1 MNIVELPMH
10 KFPSDTVRSPSES
23 VSPAIPESYPGNS
36 GANSDRPSRAE
47 RLGQRRTGTRGRAAV
62 IGSGFGGLAAAIR
75 LQSMG
80 FETVCYESRDLPGG
94 RAYVYRD
101 AGFTFDAGPTVIT
114 APHCIEEL
122 FALSGRSMQDYV
134 QLMPVDPMYRLR
146 WMDGTSF
153 DYVSDEPRL
162 IEQIRGIE
170 PADVEGYRRFAEYSK
185 RVFHKGYEELGAV
198 PFLNFRDMLRV
209 APDLM
214 KLRAD
219 RSVYSAVSRFLKNE
233 HLRQAFSFHPLLV
246 GGNPYSTSAIYTLI
260 HWIERQWGVFFPKG
274 GTGALVQGLVS
285 LFEELGGDLRL
296 NAPVD
301 QVEVEM
307 VGRQPKHWVS
317 IEGHPRER
325 FDLVVSNADIH
336 HTYSHLYRKHPGSGK
351 ASRRLE
357 RMEWS
362 MSLFVMY
369 FGTNRRFD
377 ELAHHTILFGN
388 RYEGLLRDIFR
399 GNTLPPDFSL
409 YLHAPTVTDP
419 SLAPAGCEAFYVLS
433 PVPHLGRAKVD
444 WNRVAQSYGD
454 SILTALE
461 RHLPGLQKSIVTRRH
476 FTPTDFQ
483 QELNAYHG
491 SAFSVAPSLIQSA
504 FFRPHNKSDSIP
516 GLYIVGSGTHPGAG
530 VPGVINTA
538 KATCGLVAQDFGVAV
553 E

>member
-1 MNIVELPMH
+1 MPMQN
-10 KFPSDTVRSPSES
+10 SLSNTL
-23 VSPAIPESYPGNS
+23 PESFETNARGS
-36 GANSDRPSRAE
+36 LSDRTGVNHRNSSGSN
-47 RLGQRRTGTRGRAAV
+47 RLGTRGRAAV

-80 FETVCYESRDLPGG
+80 FETVCYEGRDQPGG

-122 FALSGRSMQDYV
+122 FELSGRSMQDYV
-134 QLMPVDPMYRLR
+134 ELMPVDPMYRLR

-162 IEQIRGIE
+162 IEQIRRFE

-219 RSVYSAVSRFLKNE
+219 RSVHGAVSRFLKNE

-274 GTGALVQGLVS
+274 GTGALVHGLVS
-285 LFEELGGDLRL
+285 LFEELGGELRL
-296 NAPVD
+296 NSPVE
-301 QVEVEM
+301 QIEVESS
-307 VGRQPKHWVS
+307 GTNNTHCVS
-317 IEGHPRER
+317 TEGQPRER

-336 HTYSHLYRKHPGSGK
+336 HTYSHLYRNHAASGK

-377 ELAHHTILFGN
+377 QLAHHTILFGN

-399 GNTLPPDFSL
+399 GHTLPSDFSL

-433 PVPHLGRAKVD
+433 PVPHLGRANID
-444 WNRVAQSYGD
+444 WESVAQSYGD
-454 SILTALE
+454 SILASLE
-461 RHLPGLQKSIVTRRH
+461 QQLPGLTDSIVTRRH
-476 FTPTDFQ
+476 FTPANFQ
-483 QELNAYHG
+483 RELNAYQG
-491 SAFSVAPSLIQSA
+491 SAFSVAPTLTQSA
-504 FFRPHNKSDSIP
+504 YFRPHNKSDSIP

-538 KATCGLVAQDFGVAV
+538 KATCGLVARDFGVAV
-553 E
+553 Q

>member
-1 MNIVELPMH
+1 MH
-10 KFPSDTVRSPSES
+10 DFSAETVRSSSES
-23 VSPAIPESYPGNS
+23 VLPAVPESFLCNS

-47 RLGQRRTGTRGRAAV
+47 RLGQTRTGTQGRAAV

-80 FETVCYESRDLPGG
+80 FETVCFEGRDQPGG

-122 FALSGRSMQDYV
+122 FELSGRCMQDYV

-162 IEQIRGIE
+162 VEQIRGIE

-285 LFEELGGDLRL
+285 LFEELGGELRL

-301 QVEVEM
+301 QVEVEL
-307 VGRQPKHWVS
+307 VGRQPKHWVTT
-317 IEGHPRER
+317 EGRPRER

-336 HTYSHLYRKHPGSGK
+336 HTYSHLYRNHPRADK

-399 GNTLPPDFSL
+399 GSTLPADFSL
-409 YLHAPTVTDP
+409 YLHAPTVTDS

-433 PVPHLGRAKVD
+433 PVPHLGRANID
-444 WNRVAQSYGD
+444 WNTVAESYGD
-454 SILTALE
+454 SILASLE

-538 KATCGLVAQDFGVAV
+538 KATCGLVAQDFGVV
-553 E
+553 VP

>member
-1 MNIVELPMH
+1 MQNSQTNLLHSDREQVLPATLAS
-10 KFPSDTVRSPSES
+10 KASNALVDRNGSES
-23 VSPAIPESYPGNS
+23 INGS
-36 GANSDRPSRAE
+36 RPR
-47 RLGQRRTGTRGRAAV
+47 RLGTRGRAAV

-80 FETVCYESRDLPGG
+80 FETVCFEGRDQPGG

-122 FALSGRSMQDYV
+122 FDLSGRSMQDYV

-146 WMDGTSF
+146 WMDGSSF
-153 DYVSDEPRL
+153 DYVSDETRL
-162 IEQIRGIE
+162 IEQIRRFE

-219 RSVYSAVSRFLKNE
+219 RSVHGAVSRFLKNE

-274 GTGALVQGLVS
+274 GTGALVHGLAS
-285 LFEELGGDLRL
+285 LFGELGGELRL
-296 NAPVD
+296 NSPVG
-301 QVEVEM
+301 QVEVESSGNS
-307 VGRQPKHWVS
+307 VKHWVS
-317 IEGHPRER
+317 SEGHAPER
-325 FDLVVSNADIH
+325 FDLVVSNSDIH
-336 HTYSHLYRKHPGSGK
+336 HTYSHLYRSHAASGK

-377 ELAHHTILFGN
+377 QLAHHTILFGN

-399 GNTLPPDFSL
+399 GHTLPSDFSL
-409 YLHAPTVTDP
+409 YLHAPTVTDS

-433 PVPHLGRAKVD
+433 PVPHLSRAKLD
-444 WNRVAQSYGD
+444 WDLIAQSYGD
-454 SILTALE
+454 SILASLE
-461 RHLPGLQKSIVTRRH
+461 NHLPGLQESIVTRRH
-476 FTPTDFQ
+476 FTPANFQ
-483 QELNAYHG
+483 RELHAYQG
-491 SAFSVAPSLIQSA
+491 SAFSVAPTLTQSA
-504 FFRPHNKSDSIP
+504 YFRPHNKSDSIP

-538 KATCGLVAQDFGVAV
+538 KATCGLVARDFGVV
-553 E
+553 VK

>member
-1 MNIVELPMH
+1 MQNSQTNLLHLDRERVLLATLAS
-10 KFPSDTVRSPSES
+10 KPSNALVDRNGLES
-23 VSPAIPESYPGNS
+23 LKGS
-36 GANSDRPSRAE
+36 GPSR
-47 RLGQRRTGTRGRAAV
+47 LGTRGRAAV

-80 FETVCYESRDLPGG
+80 FETVCFEGRDQPGG

-122 FALSGRSMQDYV
+122 FELSGRSMQDYV
-134 QLMPVDPMYRLR
+134 QLLPVDPMYRLR
-146 WMDGTSF
+146 WMDGSSF
-153 DYVSDEPRL
+153 DYVSDETRL
-162 IEQIRGIE
+162 IEQIRRFE

-219 RSVYSAVSRFLKNE
+219 RSVHGAVSRFLKNE

-274 GTGALVQGLVS
+274 GTGALVHGLVA
-285 LFEELGGDLRL
+285 LFEELGGELRL
-296 NAPVD
+296 NSPVG
-301 QVEVEM
+301 QIEVESSRNGM
-307 VGRQPKHWVS
+307 KHWVS
-317 IEGHPRER
+317 SEGHARER
-325 FDLVVSNADIH
+325 FDLVVSNSDIH
-336 HTYSHLYRKHPGSGK
+336 HTYSHLYRSHPASGK

-377 ELAHHTILFGN
+377 QLAHHTILFGN

-399 GNTLPPDFSL
+399 GHTLPSDFSL

-433 PVPHLGRAKVD
+433 PVPHLGRANID
-444 WNRVAQSYGD
+444 WDSVAQRYGD
-454 SILTALE
+454 SILASIE
-461 RHLPGLQKSIVTRRH
+461 NHLPGLQDSIVTRRH
-476 FTPTDFQ
+476 FTPANFQ
-483 QELNAYHG
+483 RELHAHHG
-491 SAFSVAPSLIQSA
+491 SAFSVAPTLSQSA
-504 FFRPHNKSDSIP
+504 YFRPHNKSDSIT

-538 KATCGLVAQDFGVAV
+538 KATCGLVARDFGVV
-553 E
+553 VK

>member
-1 MNIVELPMH
+1 MQTSGNNPLRGMPSNILPALLDS
-10 KFPSDTVRSPSES
+10 KSIGSPDG
-23 VSPAIPESYPGNS
+23 GNDP
-36 GANSDRPSRAE
+36 DRFNGSRTN
-47 RLGQRRTGTRGRAAV
+47 RLGTRGRAAV

-80 FETVCYESRDLPGG
+80 FETVCFEGRDQPGG

-122 FALSGRSMQDYV
+122 FELSGRSMQDYV

-162 IEQIRGIE
+162 IEQIRRFE

-219 RSVYSAVSRFLKNE
+219 RSVHGAVSRFLKNE

-274 GTGALVQGLVS
+274 GTGALVQGLVA
-285 LFEELGGDLRL
+285 LFEELGGELRL
-296 NAPVD
+296 NSPVD
-301 QVEVEM
+301 QIEIEST
-307 VGRQPKHWVS
+307 GNSGKHWVS
-317 IEGHPRER
+317 SEGHARER
-325 FDLVVSNADIH
+325 FELVVSNSDIH
-336 HTYSHLYRKHPGSGK
+336 HTYSHLYRSHAASGK

-377 ELAHHTILFGN
+377 QLAHHTILFGN

-399 GNTLPPDFSL
+399 GHTLPSDFSL

-419 SLAPAGCEAFYVLS
+419 SLAPDGCEAFYVLS
-433 PVPHLGRAKVD
+433 PVPHLGRANID
-444 WNRVAQSYGD
+444 WDSVAQSYGD
-454 SILTALE
+454 SILVSLE
-461 RHLPGLQKSIVTRRH
+461 NHLPGLQDSIVTRRH
-476 FTPTDFQ
+476 FTPANFQ
-483 QELNAYHG
+483 QELHAYQG
-491 SAFSVAPSLIQSA
+491 SAFSVAPTLTQSA
-504 FFRPHNKSDSIP
+504 YFRPHNKSDSIP

-538 KATCGLVAQDFGVAV
+538 KATCGLVARDFGVAV
-553 E
+553 K